1 MRLPTLLSLTAL
13 LLAGTVHGLDP
24 AVAYARA
31 IEATWAGILSKQ
43 RMLTEYTRV
52 WEKGWGHGDLGI
64 ANEKAYG
71 NRKIRFIYDRL
82 VEARDSDRLPPKPVV
97 CETGFMAGHSALI
110 FLDALPNATFYEF
123 DLGDLDCDPTH
134 PHEAC
139 SSSGFATK
147 NSKMLTEAYSPQRF
161 VYVAGDIAK
170 TLPAYK
176 KKWDSTGVRCDVVFV
191 DGRKGVHER
200 RSDVISFQKIA
211 KPEAMVFGDEANG
224 VACMSG
230 AVNSTHPACNMRFK
244 TEHAWNSLVRHNVLK
259 FESCSAPQLT
269 PDGSPPTIEDNVC
282 LWHFAPLGEAARRG
296 GHGLGKLVDK
306 VKSLR

>member
-71 NRKIRFIYDRL
+71 
-82 VEARDSDRLPPKPVV
+82 
-97 CETGFMAGHSALI
+97 
-110 FLDALPNATFYEF
+110 
-123 DLGDLDCDPTH
+123 
-134 PHEAC
+134 
-139 SSSGFATK
+139 
-147 NSKMLTEAYSPQRF
+147 
-161 VYVAGDIAK
+161 
-170 TLPAYK
+170 
-176 KKWDSTGVRCDVVFV
+176 
-191 DGRKGVHER
+191 
-200 RSDVISFQKIA
+200 
-211 KPEAMVFGDEANG
+211 
-224 VACMSG
+224 
-230 AVNSTHPACNMRFK
+230 
-244 TEHAWNSLVRHNVLK
+244 
-259 FESCSAPQLT
+259 
-269 PDGSPPTIEDNVC
+269 EDNVC